1 MDLVRSVLNRF
12 LFITIQGMTFPTWA
26 RMLWENHFLV
36 HPVYWPRALIL
47 TVTSLLNALY
57 AALDAL
63 LFGWRVRQVRVKAP
77 LIILGHFRSGTTHLH
92 NLLALDR
99 SFAYPTLYQTLN
111 PDSFLSTEAMFRLST
126 RLLLAR
132 HRPQDNVTIDPTV
145 PAEDEVAVGIATR
158 MSPYMGWVFP
168 RSRTGYERYLTF
180 EGVPERQVRRWK
192 AGLLGFLQKLTWKY
206 DRPLILKSPPHTAR
220 IKLLLELFPDARF
233 VHIHRHPFEVFLSTR
248 RLLTKLPPYFTLQ
261 PPDDRDLDERIFLA
275 YEQMYEAYFA
285 QRGLIPAG
293 RLCEVAYEAL
303 EADPIGTVASIYRTL
318 NLPGFERVEP
328 DLRRYLGSVT
338 GYRKNI
344 HPDLPEPLR
353 IQIVTRW
360 RRCFEAWGYSLTPAR
375 GPHPGPTRRGGGP
388 VRIDRAEAL

>member
-126 RLLLAR
+126 RLLLRDTAPR
-132 HRPQDNVTIDPTV
+132 TTSPSTRPSQP
-145 PAEDEVAVGIATR
+145 R
-158 MSPYMGWVFP
+158 M
-168 RSRTGYERYLTF
+168 RSRWESRPGCHPTWVGSSP
-180 EGVPERQVRRWK
+180 G
-192 AGLLGFLQKLTWKY
+192 AG
-206 DRPLILKSPPHTAR
+206 P
-220 IKLLLELFPDARF
+220 
-233 VHIHRHPFEVFLSTR
+233 
-248 RLLTKLPPYFTLQ
+248 
-261 PPDDRDLDERIFLA
+261 
-275 YEQMYEAYFA
+275 
-285 QRGLIPAG
+285 
-293 RLCEVAYEAL
+293 
-303 EADPIGTVASIYRTL
+303 GTSAT
-318 NLPGFERVEP
+318 
-328 DLRRYLGSVT
+328 
-338 GYRKNI
+338 
-344 HPDLPEPLR
+344 
-353 IQIVTRW
+353 
-360 RRCFEAWGYSLTPAR
+360 
-375 GPHPGPTRRGGGP
+375 
-388 VRIDRAEAL
+388 

>member
-126 RLLLAR
+126 RLLLRDTAPR
-132 HRPQDNVTIDPTV
+132 TTSPSTRPSQP
-145 PAEDEVAVGIATR
+145 R
-158 MSPYMGWVFP
+158 M
-168 RSRTGYERYLTF
+168 RSRWESRPGCHPTWVGSSPGAGPGTSATSTF